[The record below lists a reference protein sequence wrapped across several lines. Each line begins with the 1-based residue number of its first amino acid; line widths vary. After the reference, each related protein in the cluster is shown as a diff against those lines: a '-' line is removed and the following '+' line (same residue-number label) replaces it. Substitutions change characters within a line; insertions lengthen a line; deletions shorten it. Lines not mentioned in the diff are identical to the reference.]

1 MAFAYEWQG
10 PYYALLAFAFRLRHW
25 TTSTMG
31 RRYLS
36 VAISGRHYYNGTPLP
51 ISRPVS
57 VPMAVS
63 PTSSTCAVKDGDDGT
78 EERPAKRIR

>member
-1 MAFAYEWQG
+1 MARTVLRFAG
-10 PYYALLAFAFRLRHW
+10 FRISSAAF
-25 TTSTMG
+25 TMG

-36 VAISGRHYYNGTPLP
+36 VAIAERQYYNGTPLP

-78 EERPAKRIR
+78 EERPAKRVR